1 MDLINQDY
9 IDNLVLWSAD
19 KETDL
24 ADIVN
29 ECIVNQDPAEEELM
43 LKLMAVQFLSRSI
56 RDYDITWEWF
66 TEEEILLIEEQIMSI
81 IQTCPNYG

>member
-29 ECIVNQDPAEEELM
+29 ECIVHQDPAEEELM
-43 LKLMAVQFLSRSI
+43 LKLMAVQCLSRSI
-56 RDYDITWEWF
+56 RDYDITTALF
-66 TEEEILLIEEQIMSI
+66 TEGEILGIEEKIMSI
-81 IQTCPNYG
+81 LQTCPNYA